1 MLARSFLT
9 DGETGLNGKQ
19 SSAHT
24 GQTGTIAGAP
34 LQSWVV
40 IPAAHYGKER
50 FKKDREDEGAPMPTG
65 GRPQRVRS
73 SAGQSRA
80 GRSLGRTDQPTREAT
95 SKQSEMWCP
104 YFCGREDEAT
114 SKGRMAGR

>member
-24 GQTGTIAGAP
+24 GQTGTIAGAL

-50 FKKDREDEGAPMPTG
+50 FKKDREDEGAPIPTG
-65 GRPQRVRS
+65 GRPQRVTAQLDRVELEG
-73 SAGQSRA
+73 ALEGQTNQQGKPHPNSQRCGVPTFVAEKMKQPSR
-80 GRSLGRTDQPTREAT
+80 E
-95 SKQSEMWCP
+95 E
-104 YFCGREDEAT
+104 
-114 SKGRMAGR
+114 